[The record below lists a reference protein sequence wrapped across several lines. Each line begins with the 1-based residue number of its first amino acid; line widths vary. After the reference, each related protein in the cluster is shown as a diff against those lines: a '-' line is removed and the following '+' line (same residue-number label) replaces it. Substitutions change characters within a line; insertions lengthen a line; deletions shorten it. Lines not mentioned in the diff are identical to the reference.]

1 MIEYELLVTRL
12 LISVQDF
19 AFRRRPMSLL
29 VACAPAGLI
38 YSAFPAGVFALPFNQ
53 RLEAPAFTLLI
64 KNPNEFDSPSKIK
77 LVRNFFN

>member
-64 KNPNEFDSPSKIK
+64 KIRTSLILHQKSNSFGT
-77 LVRNFFN
+77 FFN